1 MQFELC
7 GKPKRQTSGVNMP
20 DKISTSAALVLP
32 VLEPGEEWLDVI
44 LHFADYP
51 AKNSEA
57 ASAAPPIAERYYL
70 SDQIW
75 IERLD
80 GNVAK
85 TIALA
90 CNPANYNIPII
101 EQEGHLYAFVRKS
114 RLPGLFNDFGGI
126 EELGGV
132 VSLSR
137 LVHPTTTGFRYAA
150 RVSLVNG
157 EVRRVLAQQP
167 RGVSIDVF
175 WSEGTHRNWMTVED
189 ARRLKAL
196 MPYIFDRRPLSKRIH
211 NAYWHHEY
219 AVRTFYVDHRWVLI
233 FTGLDALVNIDP
245 FQGKKKFVSRV
256 KKIADTVGISL
267 SNSELER
274 AYDLR
279 SNLVHGQH
287 FLYDFGQP
295 LSKAEVEL
303 YDKIEETLRRTLLK
317 TFEDASFASNFIDET
332 SIGAFLPYRP

>member
-1 MQFELC
+1 
-7 GKPKRQTSGVNMP
+7 MP
-20 DKISTSAALVLP
+20 EKLSPSLPLVVP
-32 VLEPGEEWLDVI
+32 QLEPGEEWLDVI
-44 LHFADYP
+44 LHFAGNPTGD
-51 AKNSEA
+51 EA
-57 ASAAPPIAERYYL
+57 TLAFPPIAERYYL

-75 IERLD
+75 VERLD
-80 GNVAK
+80 ASVAR

-90 CNPANYNIPII
+90 CNPANYNTPVI

-114 RLPGLFNDFGGI
+114 RLPGLFNDFGGTV
-126 EELGGV
+126 ELGAV

-137 LVHPTTTGFRYAA
+137 LVHPTTTGLRYAA

-175 WSEGTHRNWMTVED
+175 WSEGNRRNWLTVED
-189 ARRLKAL
+189 ACRLKAL
-196 MPYIFDRRPLSKRIH
+196 MPYLLETRTLPKRIH

-219 AVRTFYVDHRWVLI
+219 AVRTYYVDHRWVLI
-233 FTGLDALVNIDP
+233 FTGLDALTNIDP
-245 FQGKKKFVSRV
+245 YRGEKKFVSRV
-256 KKIADTVGISL
+256 KRIADTVGVPL
-267 SNSELER
+267 SNVELER
-274 AYDLR
+274 AYKLR

-295 LSKAEVEL
+295 LPKGDVEL

-317 TFEDASFASNFIDET
+317 AFEDPSFASNFRE
-332 SIGAFLPYRP
+332 R